1 MAMANGQWPWSV
13 ATMAMANG
21 QDFWPELMQNGWG
34 WSEVVVLGYWL
45 RILTQV
51 VQPKMA
57 ILGAMA
63 IPMALAGASPATL
76 FDAQLAQVPT
86 PAVNGVDFDG
96 RWLYF
101 RVADDIDNF
110 LCVDTQDMAT

>member
-1 MAMANGQWPWSV
+1 
-13 ATMAMANG
+13 
-21 QDFWPELMQNGWG
+21 
-34 WSEVVVLGYWL
+34 
-45 RILTQV
+45 
-51 VQPKMA
+51 
-57 ILGAMA
+57 
-63 IPMALAGASPATL
+63 MALAGASPATL

>member
-1 MAMANGQWPWSV
+1 MCRRARTVQARQAAAVGVVPPAMTSGVSCGSSSSSSFDSSGGLSAF
-13 ATMAMANG
+13 T
-21 QDFWPELMQNGWG
+21 
-34 WSEVVVLGYWL
+34 SEAV
-45 RILTQV
+45 
-51 VQPKMA
+51 
-57 ILGAMA
+57 A